1 MKETR
6 SEKIVV

>member
-6 SEKIVV
+6 ST

>member
-6 SEKIVV
+6 SLCA